1 MVILDRLNFR
11 IHDVHVGDF
20 EEFNRDLERL
30 ELLGAFNIYRD
41 IGDGA
46 SDYKYELRLGRGDGA
61 VYIGYQHNSVNPKLA
76 NERFDMKIEFNP
88 NKHDFK
94 ANKMFWVCLKR
105 FIDFKKSIKSV
116 DLAFDFPYGIDD
128 VIPVSL
134 TGKELHKYRSTLYY
148 GERKKHGHLKVYD
161 KVAEET
167 KELKKR
173 VKVAKGEEKER
184 LEKELEEKL
193 KEKKTR
199 IEYTVV
205 FADPVTLQ
213 VFRSFDSFGIDEQY
227 AVTFCDLEKFD
238 DEIQC
243 YLYCIKSGFKALKDF
258 KSRRKREKIKKAL
271 QEVERVS
278 FDSLYRESK
287 KQITDRVKKC
297 LNFEWDKLSGFDT
310 VIISEG
316 VPF

>member
-20 EEFNRDLERL
+20 GEFNRDLDRL
-30 ELLGAFNIYRD
+30 ELLGAFNIYRY

-61 VYIGYQHNSVNPKLA
+61 VYIGYQHNSINPKVA
-76 NERFDMKIEFNP
+76 NERFDMKIEVNP
-88 NKHDFK
+88 SKHDFK

-105 FIDFKKSIKSV
+105 FIDFRKSIKSV
-116 DLAFDFPYGIDD
+116 DLAFDFPCGIDE

-134 TGKELHKYRSTLYY
+134 TGKGLHKYRSTLYY

-173 VKVAKGEEKER
+173 VKVAKGEERER

-199 IEYTVV
+199 VEYTVV

-213 VFRSFDSFGIDEQY
+213 VFQSFDSFGIDEQY

-287 KQITDRVKKC
+287 EQITDRVKKC

-310 VIISEG
+310 VIIADG
-316 VPF
+316 FPF